1 MPATEQVTWLQV
13 WNRLAAEYNAG
24 AVTDVARAAGGEL
37 PLREARELAD
47 RLGEDLVRERRRMS
61 EHGAR
66 LEEIVPILHQAVSVL
81 AESGQHELA
90 EQVSGGVVE
99 LCRGA
104 ACDKSSACLSLR
116 HERAMILARRGAP
129 SAPSLLG
136 ELLADCRET
145 LGDADPMTATVEA
158 ALARYATGAPPA
170 TGMLPTVWNVEPRNP
185 EFTGREEVIA
195 ELGRRFRTGGL
206 AKVQVLRGWGGVGK
220 TQIAIE
226 YAHQFAADYSVVWW
240 IDAEDPMLI
249 GKQLAELSVQLGL
262 AIPDVDSGSAVALL
276 KAHLRQHS
284 GWLLLIDN
292 AEDPGLVR
300 RWLPGGP
307 GHVVITSRVG
317 GWEHLAVTVPVN
329 VMERAESV
337 QLIRS
342 HGPDLGGSEAAALAA
357 ELGDLPLALVQ
368 AGTFL
373 AETATAPGDYLGL
386 LRSRPKEVLSE
397 GAAGEYPHSLA
408 AAVGLTIERL
418 ARHEPVGLALARI
431 CSFLAPDTIPV
442 EWLVGAHPAA
452 TGKGPLD
459 GLTAAEDD
467 ALALRRGVGS
477 LSRFGLAVGARGGL
491 RLHRLTQSIIRDHLP
506 SAEQEI
512 VLEHARALLARY
524 RPGDPEDPAGW
535 AAWSRMVPHL
545 FAVAPDASGDHD
557 LREMACDAGWYL
569 IERGEAQ
576 ASARFSAQLYS
587 QWQKTLGPR
596 HAQTLAAAR
605 DLARA
610 LREQGDYADAARLY
624 GQATH
629 EAEAELGADDP
640 LTLRLKHGS
649 AINLHLLGRD
659 REAYAL
665 QKDAFERYERVL
677 GPRHPHTLHSAN
689 HLAVAL
695 HALGRFEE
703 ARDLHEETHARY
715 REVLG
720 DDHPD
725 TLRSA
730 NNLAVD
736 LRTLGDHDRAHTLQI
751 EALSRRRRTL
761 GEDHPHTLQSATSL
775 AETLHTMGR
784 SEEAFRLQKETRDR
798 SIKVLGAHHPD
809 SLHASRN
816 LTNIQESLRHSS

>member
-1 MPATEQVTWLQV
+1 MPEAEQVTWLRV
-13 WNRLAAEYNAG
+13 WYRLAAEYHAG
-24 AVTDVARAAGGEL
+24 VAAEGVRAAEGEHL
-37 PLREARELAD
+37 QREIE
-47 RLGEDLVRERRRMS
+47 RLGEELDQERRRMS
-61 EHGAR
+61 EHVAR
-66 LEEIVPILHQAVSVL
+66 LEETVPILRQAVSAL
-81 AESGQHELA
+81 AESGQHDLA
-90 EQVSGGVVE
+90 EQISTGLVD
-99 LCRGA
+99 LCRA
-104 ACDKSSACLSLR
+104 AAGEKAPACLRLR
-116 HERAMILARRGAP
+116 YERALILAQRGAP
-129 SAPSLLG
+129 SVLTLLG
-136 ELLADCRET
+136 EVLADCKET
-145 LGDADPMTATVEA
+145 LDATDPLTAAVEA
-158 ALARYATGAPPA
+158 AFAHHASGAPPA

-185 EFTGREEVIA
+185 EFTGRQEVIA

-206 AKVQVLRGWGGVGK
+206 AKVQVLRGWVGVGK

-249 GKQLAELSVQLGL
+249 GKQLAELAVQLEL

-276 KAHLRQHS
+276 KAHLRQHP

-342 HGPDLGGSEAAALAA
+342 HGPDLRGSEAAALAA

-431 CSFLAPDTIPV
+431 CAFLAPDTIPV
-442 EWLVGAHPAA
+442 EWLVGRHPAA
-452 TGKGPLD
+452 AREGPLD

-477 LSRFGLAVGARGGL
+477 MSRFGLAVGARGGL

-506 SAEQEI
+506 PAEQES
-512 VLEHARALLARY
+512 VLEHARALLARHH
-524 RPGDPEDPAGW
+524 PGDPEDPAGW
-535 AAWSRMVPHL
+535 PAWSRMVPHL

-576 ASARFSAQLYS
+576 ASARFSAKLYAR
-587 QWQKTLGPR
+587 WQKTLGPR
-596 HAQTLAAAR
+596 HPQTLAAAR

-610 LREQGDYADAARLY
+610 LREQGDYADAATLY
-624 GQATH
+624 ERATG
-629 EAEAELGADDP
+629 EAEAGLGADDP
-640 LTLRLKHGS
+640 LTLRLKHGY
-649 AINLHLLGRD
+649 AIDLHLLGRD

-665 QKDAFERYERVL
+665 QKDAFTRYERVL

-703 ARDLHEETHARY
+703 ARDLHEETYARY
-715 REVLG
+715 RDVLG

-736 LRTLGDHDRAHTLQI
+736 LRTLGEHTRAHTLQV
-751 EALSRRRRTL
+751 EALTRRRRTL
-761 GEDHPHTLQSATSL
+761 GDDHPHTLQSATSL

-784 SEEAFRLQKETRDR
+784 SEEALRLLHETHDR
-798 SIKVLGAHHPD
+798 SVKVLGPRHPD

-816 LTNIQESLRHSS
+816 LTSIQETLRHSS